1 MSSAK
6 VKFDV
11 KHFCFA
17 LVLISKFCLSQ
28 NGEDIVIAIAP
39 DIPENKE
46 SLKIIKSKNKFHV
59 NQCQAQKFPEIFHIC
74 HTFFWIKDKERSF
87 IADTL

>member
-1 MSSAK
+1 MSTAK

-11 KHFCFA
+11 KHFCFS

-28 NGEDIVIAIAP
+28 NGEDLVIAIAP

-46 SLKIIKSKNKFHV
+46 SLKILNPKPSFTSTNVKFKKPLRFDLHLTV
-59 NQCQAQKFPEIFHIC
+59 
-74 HTFFWIKDKERSF
+74 T
-87 IADTL
+87 